1 MATSTSEKRHT
12 FFSRLL
18 VFLILSCFWVIFSGV
33 FDAFHLSLGVIC
45 CLLVTL
51 MSHDLM
57 IKDWRVGNRFGKTVR
72 FFVYIPWL
80 IYQIVL
86 ANLHVVKMVIWPS
99 KIKPQIVTIKPRLK
113 SDLSKV
119 VLANSITLTPGTITM
134 DIGDDGTFYVHA
146 LSQPV
151 ADDLLTGE
159 MEKRVAKVFFEDE

>member
-1 MATSTSEKRHT
+1 MAASTSEKRHG

-18 VFLILSCFWVIFSGV
+18 VFVILLGFWVIFSGM
-33 FDAFHLSLGVIC
+33 FDAFHFSLGVIC

-57 IKDWRVGNRFGKTVR
+57 IEDWRVGNRLGKTIR
-72 FFVYIPWL
+72 FLGYLPWL

-86 ANLHVVKMVIWPS
+86 ANLHVVRMVLQPS
-99 KIKPQIVTIKPRLK
+99 RIKPQVVKIKPKLK

-119 VLANSITLTPGTITM
+119 MLANSITLTPGTITM
-134 DIGDDGTFYVHA
+134 DIDDDGTYYVHA

-151 ADDLLTGE
+151 ADDLSTGE
-159 MEKRVAKVFFEDE
+159 MEKRVAEVFFED